1 MSAPKIEPKQTYE
14 IYQLKSGDETHDIRF
29 QPYED
34 ITKAGKKPDFANYE
48 KVYEGNAADLSG
60 NLGEKLESLFEKFN
74 HDRPEDFKGHSL
86 SVSDV
91 VVLEDN
97 AYYVDD
103 VGFKPL
109 EDFIPLE
116 VKQSRF
122 YDELPKRLSDIAE
135 GRVSPLQDNLLK
147 VGNDAL
153 RLNVTPYIMREA
165 AFRSGDERVDKLAET
180 YEKMFEGKN
189 APDREQQKHDILLR
203 KHRL

>member
-1 MSAPKIEPKQTYE
+1 M
-14 IYQLKSGDETHDIRF
+14 G
-29 QPYED
+29 
-34 ITKAGKKPDFANYE
+34 G
-48 KVYEGNAADLSG
+48 
-60 NLGEKLESLFEKFN
+60 KLESLFEKFN
-74 HDRPEDFKGHSL
+74 LDRPEDFKGHSL

-91 VVLEDN
+91 VVLEDR

-109 EDFIPLE
+109 ENFIPLE

-153 RLNVTPYIMREA
+153 KLNVPPATMRQA
-165 AFRSGDERVDKLAET
+165 ADMLNDECVDKMAET
-180 YEKMFEGKN
+180 YEKMFAGN
-189 APDREQQKHDILLR
+189 QSPDREQSEREKTTKKPKL
-203 KHRL
+203 

>member
-1 MSAPKIEPKQTYE
+1 M
-14 IYQLKSGDETHDIRF
+14 
-29 QPYED
+29 
-34 ITKAGKKPDFANYE
+34 
-48 KVYEGNAADLSG
+48 
-60 NLGEKLESLFEKFN
+60 
-74 HDRPEDFKGHSL
+74 
-86 SVSDV
+86 
-91 VVLEDN
+91 LEDT

-153 RLNVTPYIMREA
+153 KLKVPPYIMREA
-165 AFRSGDERVDKLAET
+165 AFRSGDERVQKLADT
-180 YEKMFEGKN
+180 YEKMCERN
-189 APDREQQKHDILLR
+189 SSRDREPQERDISYR

>member
-1 MSAPKIEPKQTYE
+1 MTGVQTCALP
-14 IYQLKSGDETHDIRF
+14 IS
-29 QPYED
+29 
-34 ITKAGKKPDFANYE
+34 
-48 KVYEGNAADLSG
+48 
-60 NLGEKLESLFEKFN
+60 
-74 HDRPEDFKGHSL
+74 EDFKGHSL